1 MGLSRPSPNASVSQA
16 WRVRGRPCASDARGS
31 EARSRRF
38 RDGERLQGRAD
49 DPAIGTALA
58 HARGVSTTLIK
69 VEMRRILCP
78 TDFSEPSARAFEHAL
93 VLAAWYQAPL
103 TVLHVAPEPM
113 VASPLVSA
121 AALPYPGGPFVAD
134 SSWREG
140 VDAELASQVGPAE
153 RAGLRASGD
162 VREGHPATETVR
174 AAQELG
180 ADLIVMGTHGR
191 TGFQRFVL
199 GSVAETV
206 LRRAP
211 CPVLTVPPRAADHP
225 GSMFFKRILC
235 ATDFSPASEA
245 AVHYAASLAAEA
257 DASLFL
263 VHVLDKPG
271 VAPGPHARRPGNGG
285 PPDYECAAKTQLQ
298 RAVPQGA
305 REFCRVEEIV
315 VAQGRAAP
323 AILRQATEREV
334 GLVVMGVHG
343 RSMLDLMAFGSVTHE
358 VVRQAECPVLTVR
371 HRSG

>member
-1 MGLSRPSPNASVSQA
+1 MGD
-16 WRVRGRPCASDARGS
+16 RGRLGGHPGGDAT
-31 EARSRRF
+31 
-38 RDGERLQGRAD
+38 
-49 DPAIGTALA
+49 GTALA
-58 HARGVSTTLIK
+58 HAPGVSTTLTK

-78 TDFSEPSARAFEHAL
+78 TDFSAPSTRAFEHAL

-121 AALPYPGGPFVAD
+121 VALPYPGGPLALD
-134 SSWREG
+134 GSWRTAIEDELSAV
-140 VDAELASQVGPAE
+140 VDPAS
-153 RAGLRASGD
+153 RAGLRASGE
-162 VREGHPATETVR
+162 VREGNPATETVR
-174 AAQELG
+174 VAQEVG

-191 TGFQRFVL
+191 AGFQRFML

-206 LRRAP
+206 LRRAF

-245 AVHYAASLAAEA
+245 AVRYAASLAAEA
-257 DASLFL
+257 DGSLLL
-263 VHVLDKPG
+263 VHVIDRLA
-271 VAPGPHARRPGNGG
+271 APPRGGRPDNGG
-285 PPDYECAAKTQLQ
+285 VPDYECAARAQLQ
-298 RAVPQGA
+298 RAVPPAA
-305 REFCRVEEIV
+305 REFCRVEET
-315 VAQGRAAP
+315 VAHGKAAP
-323 AILRQATEREV
+323 AIVRLAAEREV

-343 RSMLDLMAFGSVTHE
+343 RSMLDLMAFGSVTHD